1 MTSFAEWVAQ
11 TPLSQFIQQ
20 TLWVVPWVQ
29 IIHISAIAV
38 VMSSIFM
45 IDMRIL
51 NLTGK
56 NQTMTQTAR
65 RFLPWLW
72 SGLVILAVSGSIL
85 IIGEPVRSLNNAAF
99 WIKMS
104 LLVVAIVS
112 TLWFQGTLRKSLAFW
127 EEDHNRRQVVRVLA
141 ITSFLIW
148 CGIAVAGRWIAYA
161 YVPNL

>member
-1 MTSFAEWVAQ
+1 MKSFALWVSE
-11 TPLSQFIQQ
+11 TPLSGFIQQ

-29 IIHISAIAV
+29 IFHITAIAV

-45 IDMRIL
+45 IDLRIL

-72 SGLVILAVSGSIL
+72 SGLVVLALTGSIL
-85 IIGEPVRSLNNAAF
+85 IIGEPVRSLDNAAF

-104 LLVVAIVS
+104 LLAIGIIS
-112 TLWFQGTLRKSLAFW
+112 TLWFQSTLQGSLAFW
-127 EEDHNRRQVVRVLA
+127 EEDHQRRQFVRVLA
-141 ITSFLIW
+141 VGSFLVW
-148 CGIAVAGRWIAYA
+148 CGIAIAGRWIAYS
-161 YVPNL
+161 YVPDL